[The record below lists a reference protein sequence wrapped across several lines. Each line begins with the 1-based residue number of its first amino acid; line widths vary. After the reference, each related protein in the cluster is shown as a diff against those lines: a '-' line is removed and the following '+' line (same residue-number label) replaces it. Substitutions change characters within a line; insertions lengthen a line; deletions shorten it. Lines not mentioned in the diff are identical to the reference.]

1 MSTNG
6 KRDYYEVLGVGK
18 DAGEQEI
25 KSAYRKKA
33 MQHHPDRNPD
43 NHKEAEEKFKE
54 AAEAYAVLSDPE
66 KRSAYDRYGHAG
78 LQGGPSFDPSAFSE
92 FNDIFGNFGDLF
104 GLGDLFGSGGRRSNR
119 GSDLRYDLSLTFE
132 EAAFGAKKKVRAP
145 RMETCL
151 ECGGTGAKK
160 GSSPATCRTCGG
172 RGQLRYQ
179 QGFFSVTRTCS
190 ACRGAGRVITA
201 HCSHCHGEGRVRK
214 EKILEVNVP
223 AGVDNGT
230 RLRIESEGES
240 GPRGGA
246 PGDLYIVLRVGEHPI
261 FERHDQHLHCVVPI
275 TVWQAAL
282 GDHITVPT
290 LNGEEKLH
298 VPEGTQSG
306 TVFKIRGK
314 GIPVVNGSGRGDLY
328 ITVKVL
334 IPAKLTKEQRRLFE
348 QLSEITPA
356 DNDPAAKGVFDKV
369 KDFFGG

>member
-1 MSTNG
+1 MSANG

-18 DAGEQEI
+18 EAADQEI

-33 MQHHPDRNPD
+33 MEHHPDRNPD

-66 KRSAYDRYGHAG
+66 KRSAYDRFGHAG
-78 LQGGPSFDPSAFSE
+78 LQGGSSFDPNAFSE
-92 FNDIFGNFGDLF
+92 FGDIFGNFGDLF

-119 GSDLRYDLSLTFE
+119 GSDLRYDLNLTFE
-132 EAAFGAKKKVRAP
+132 EAAFGVKKKVRAP
-145 RMETCL
+145 RMESCL
-151 ECGGTGAKK
+151 DCGGTGAKK
-160 GSSPATCRTCGG
+160 GSNPATCRTCGG
-172 RGQLRYQ
+172 RGQMRYQ

-201 HCSHCHGEGRVRK
+201 HCPHCRGEGRVRK

-223 AGVDNGT
+223 AGVDTGT
-230 RLRIESEGES
+230 RLRIEGEGES
-240 GPRGGA
+240 GPRGGG

-261 FERHDQHLHCVVPI
+261 FERQDQHLHCVVPI

-290 LNGEEKLH
+290 LDGEEKLH

-306 TVFKIRGK
+306 TVFKLRGK
-314 GIPVVNGSGRGDLY
+314 GIPVVNAVGRGDLY
-328 ITVKVL
+328 ITVKVI
-334 IPAKLTKEQRRLFE
+334 IPSKLTKEQRRLFE
-348 QLSEITPA
+348 QLSDVTPA